1 MKSVQGWT
9 WPLPGTGRV
18 AGPRN
23 ASGSLSRE
31 AVVVLMLFHIGIL
44 FGFQCC
50 FFSPFAMAQVDTHT
64 HTIYIYNLHPALLHC
79 MVYYGILNVM

>member
-1 MKSVQGWT
+1 MDSDYLLLSHFVFHVSLVKSVQGWT

-31 AVVVLMLFHIGIL
+31 AVVVLMLFHTKPPDTAGFGDLVDL
-44 FGFQCC
+44 FGH
-50 FFSPFAMAQVDTHT
+50 A
-64 HTIYIYNLHPALLHC
+64 Y
-79 MVYYGILNVM
+79 